1 MALKHGP
8 QAWPQVATSETVKTV
23 KTVKTVV
30 KTVKFIQICWKSMV
44 SEEFQAVLEPFWA
57 QPEVDLVGS
66 LRVF

>member
-8 QAWPQVATSETVKTV
+8 QAWPQVATSETVKTE
-23 KTVKTVV
+23 KTEKTVV
-30 KTVKFIQICWKSMV
+30 KTVKFIQICCKSMV
-44 SEEFQAVLEPFWA
+44 SEEFQAALEPFWA